1 MKGTYE
7 ITIGSPLDY
16 NELVAYIWLNGE
28 QIALLQKE
36 EGSENIII
44 EFLDEPIESK
54 IYLDSFLDAINE
66 AKVELLK

>member
-44 EFLDEPIESK
+44 EFFDEPIESK